1 MSVQPTSPRGT
12 PDLTGDIPTP
22 IVRPRVY
29 TVEKARYMIKS
40 PPSGR
45 AGITTESIRDI
56 SLNEAARLRSRGYTL
71 TSVPMTQRTQSAVT
85 SRPTKGSVLMFQK
98 RKMGIIPRTYT
109 LTFGRGRSIIHRVLT
124 KTSSSRRLFQEPY
137 YRPATKQTIDVSPS
151 TAAKLRSRGIELIST
166 PGERATGR
174 GGASPPTSYSPG
186 SYNPRGGH
194 ITPTT
199 TISPS
204 ASQTQNSNA
213 LTGAVQQLTQELQ
226 NQKDWITSINKRLSD
241 QMIDMGSSTTD
252 RSNEI
257 QKLKLWVEENNARVS
272 KQLVDLGNATTDAS
286 KAIAIKQAEQTVK
299 QVDDSIK
306 KGAGGVLGNITGIFS
321 NPSTIILITIIV
333 VVVIII
339 KLKR

>member
-1 MSVQPTSPRGT
+1 MPEPGTPAPVVTPKPVVVVPPKTYRVQLTRYKIRSPR
-12 PDLTGDIPTP
+12 
-22 IVRPRVY
+22 Y
-29 TVEKARYMIKS
+29 
-40 PPSGR
+40 GR
-45 AGITTESIRDI
+45 AGTISESIREI
-56 SLNEAARLRSRGYTL
+56 SSTEAANLRSRGYTL
-71 TSVPMTQRTQSAVT
+71 LSVPSTVGLHEAVI
-85 SRPTKGSVLMFQK
+85 SRPTRGSVLMFQK

-109 LTFGRGRSIIHRVLT
+109 LKFGTGRSITHRVLT
-124 KTSSSRRLFQEPY
+124 KVSSSRRLFQEPY
-137 YRPATKQTIDVSPS
+137 YRPSTKQIIDVSRA
-151 TAAKLRSRGIELIST
+151 TAEKLRQRGIELISA
-166 PGERATGR
+166 PGRSATGR
-174 GGASPPTSYSPG
+174 GGATPPTSYSPG
-186 SYNPRGGH
+186 SYNPRTTH
-194 ITPTT
+194 TITPTT

-204 ASQTQNSNA
+204 VPEIQTSNA
-213 LTGAVQQLTQELQ
+213 LTGAIHTLTQELQ